1 MIPPKDFVRL
11 ESWIGEVKVWRSGL
25 GLDGVKVLY
34 FLYEGNGYVRFVDL
48 GLPNAVEA
56 PWSQPCFAPVAS
68 FVDPGPYELHTGS
81 SYAAF
86 GFQWAPGDIVRLLP
100 PGPESAVVQLH
111 DRPMEQWKCAEGFAG
126 LGAWT
131 VAAQQL
137 GMKISSAVEID
148 AAVAHVF
155 QVNHPQVQVITADIG
170 DPTHWAMCPTDVWFL
185 SPPCP
190 AFSKMGTG
198 GGLASAQATGWLSL
212 ATMVRVTR
220 PCALIVECV
229 EGITTHLPSVKELLR
244 LCGYVLKFQKV
255 VDLSAFSPGRRTR
268 WFGIFLRKDIKT
280 SAPPFSPVLPTNT
293 DNLCSFQA
301 VQPSSWSW
309 SDLMIPEEAWD
320 MLKDPAFVR
329 GATTSEQA
337 LKKHVVTKEQIL
349 PTVQHRYGFNFDLP
363 FLKERGLHSPI
374 LFLGD
379 ESAHDLRS
387 SRDLYRFFGP
397 WEVARV
403 HLLPKDLIL
412 PASTREAWQ
421 LLGNGIS
428 TAQCLAPLV
437 ALESMFRPGV
447 GQDRFD
453 IALEGILSKTISF
466 PRFQPEVIGRWQTLQ
481 PMPLQDIPL
490 ADSQEDAVSAPEPLP
505 GSAVPCSLSPLT
517 SWGDQPHIPM
527 SSMKLTP
534 VSSGLEIRSDDSA
547 RCFGIL
553 PSSPSMHLTEPKPFV
568 LRGLRLFRAL
578 YEVPCTLRELHPP

>member
-1 MIPPKDFVRL
+1 MHWANLSRELGGMDLIPPKDFAKL
-11 ESWIGEVKVWRSGL
+11 SSWIRGVKVWRNGL
-25 GLDGVKVLY
+25 GLEGVRVLY
-34 FLYEGNGYVRFVDL
+34 FVCEGNGYIRFVDL

-56 PWSQPCFAPVAS
+56 PWSKPCFAPAAS
-68 FVDPGPYELHTGS
+68 FVDTGPYELRTGS

-86 GFQWAPGDIVRLLP
+86 GFQWAPGDIIRLLP

-111 DRPMEQWKCAEGFAG
+111 DRPMEQWTCAEGFAG

-131 VAAQQL
+131 FAAQQL
-137 GMKISSAVEID
+137 GMKIVSAVEID
-148 AAVAHVF
+148 SAVAHVF
-155 QVNHPQVQVITADIG
+155 QVNHPQVQVTTADIG
-170 DPTHWAMCPTDVWFL
+170 DPTHWAMNPTDVWFL

-198 GGLASAQATGWLSL
+198 GGLASAQAAGWLSL

-220 PCALIVECV
+220 PCALIAECV

-244 LCGYVLKFQKV
+244 LCGYVLKFQKI

-268 WFGIFLRKDIKT
+268 WFGIFLRKDIKA
-280 SAPPFSPVLPTNT
+280 SAPPFSPVLPMNT
-293 DNLCSFQA
+293 DSLCSFQA
-301 VQPSSWSW
+301 VQPSFWPW
-309 SDLMIPEEAWD
+309 SDLVIPEEAWD
-320 MLKDPAFVR
+320 MLKDPVFVC

-349 PTVQHRYGFNFDLP
+349 PTVQRRYGFNFDLP

-379 ESAHDLRS
+379 ESAQGLLS
-387 SRDLYRFFGP
+387 SRHLYRFFGP

-403 HLLPKDLIL
+403 HLLPKGLVL

-428 TAQCLAPLV
+428 PAQCLVPLV
-437 ALESMFRPGV
+437 ALESMFRPGI

-453 IALEGILSKTISF
+453 SALEDILSRTISF
-466 PRFQPEVIGRWQTLQ
+466 PRFQPEVIGSWQTLQ

-490 ADSQEDAVSAPEPLP
+490 TDSHAEGCCL
-505 GSAVPCSLSPLT
+505 CS
-517 SWGDQPHIPM
+517 
-527 SSMKLTP
+527 
-534 VSSGLEIRSDDSA
+534 
-547 RCFGIL
+547 
-553 PSSPSMHLTEPKPFV
+553 
-568 LRGLRLFRAL
+568 
-578 YEVPCTLRELHPP
+578 